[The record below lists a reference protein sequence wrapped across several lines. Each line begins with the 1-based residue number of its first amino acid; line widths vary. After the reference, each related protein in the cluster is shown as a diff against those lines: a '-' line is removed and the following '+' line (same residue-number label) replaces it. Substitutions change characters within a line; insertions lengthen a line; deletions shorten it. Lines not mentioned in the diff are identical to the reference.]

1 MLFQMFAHQTSISSD
16 RRNEITSHWRTKK
29 ITDLHSIGTKQQTLS
44 NIFSKTT
51 AEEQLKAELLFT
63 NFLINTIYLLQ
74 LLTILVLY
82 SENCFQIQKQ
92 HLTISVSGH
101 RLPQQVLLWQ
111 KKTKKLVSKSNRHL
125 TSTDWSNDREAS
137 ILYPIIVRCYI
148 ENQLKQLTEVLNVVD
163 CGGAVLF
170 FTLQGKTPWLWL
182 VSKIPGFEGEYP
194 QFLPPGLGRSGLT
207 NKCGFECFSHFFQ
220 NTF

>member
-82 SENCFQIQKQ
+82 SENCFQIQK
-92 HLTISVSGH
+92 
-101 RLPQQVLLWQ
+101 
-111 KKTKKLVSKSNRHL
+111 
-125 TSTDWSNDREAS
+125 
-137 ILYPIIVRCYI
+137 
-148 ENQLKQLTEVLNVVD
+148 
-163 CGGAVLF
+163 
-170 FTLQGKTPWLWL
+170 
-182 VSKIPGFEGEYP
+182 
-194 QFLPPGLGRSGLT
+194 
-207 NKCGFECFSHFFQ
+207 
-220 NTF
+220 